1 LRLLPLLHNFSDC
14 PLELLLQ
21 VSLKRDLSFKLRSE
35 RLVLLTG
42 AFHHFLQLVNYS
54 LIATDLLLVC
64 LRFGSR
70 GSQGRGLSNTTT
82 AGESPLRLN
91 IVVGASL
98 HGEVGPGLTHLRLLP
113 TLRVH
118 SDLHELALWR
128 SLRLGRML
136 AEGINVYLL
145 LVFVLLRNG
154 ILELID
160 VLSILLVFFLLHHE
174 LADEELT
181 IVLLSFVLLPELSI
195 LLNEQAILV
204 VYSLSNRRDEL
215 KVMLH
220 FILSLFQVTFLIAF
234 ERLLFFELLLELDH
248 FRVELANN
256 IILLLLLQ
264 LLSLRFNVLNAF
276 SELKTESID
285 NRRNSL
291 LLHLFISITI
301 STVFFI
307 FLNKSDSELPLELL
321 NIQTVVLLSHD
332 VAVLSPRYVV
342 FYFLIVFEHLLEF

>member
-1 LRLLPLLHNFSDC
+1 
-14 PLELLLQ
+14 
-21 VSLKRDLSFKLRSE
+21 
-35 RLVLLTG
+35 
-42 AFHHFLQLVNYS
+42 
-54 LIATDLLLVC
+54 
-64 LRFGSR
+64 
-70 GSQGRGLSNTTT
+70 
-82 AGESPLRLN
+82 
-91 IVVGASL
+91 
-98 HGEVGPGLTHLRLLP
+98 
-113 TLRVH
+113 
-118 SDLHELALWR
+118 
-128 SLRLGRML
+128 ML